1 MSAKFEIYENPG
13 SKLSQKKTY
22 QARIVEGRTVEQDE
36 LAELIQKRCT
46 VNAADTIAVLTA
58 LSEVMVEV
66 MKEGN
71 RIHMAEVGYFS
82 LALSCTDAG
91 NSDKPDRQAVKL
103 KTVKFQAE
111 RQLKKRLEKSLRL
124 EQSRKG
130 SSLHSRNLTHEEIAE
145 LLTGYFKENTFIT
158 RQKFEELCGFRKSTA
173 LNHINRLIDEKVIRN
188 AGTRNQPVY
197 MPVADNTKRN

>member
-1 MSAKFEIYENPG
+1 MSAKFEIYENPV

-71 RIHMAEVGYFS
+71 RIHMAEMGYFS
-82 LALSCTDAG
+82 LVLSCTDAG
-91 NSDKPDRQAVKL
+91 SSDKPDRHAIKL

-111 RQLKKRLEKSLRL
+111 RQLKKRLENSLKL

-130 SSLHSRNLTHEEIAE
+130 SILHSKDLTPEEIAG
-145 LLTGYFKENTFIT
+145 LLASYFKDNTFIT
-158 RQKFEELCGFRKSTA
+158 RRKFEELCGFKKGTA
-173 LNHINRLIDEKVIRN
+173 LNQINRLINEKVIRN

-197 MPVADNTKRN
+197 IPTEKNNV

>member
-1 MSAKFEIYENPG
+1 MSAKFEIYENPV

-36 LAELIQKRCT
+36 LAELIQKRST

-71 RIHMAEVGYFS
+71 RIHVAEVGYFS
-82 LALSCTDAG
+82 LALSCTDVG
-91 NSDKPDRQAVKL
+91 NSDKPDRKTIKL

-111 RQLKKRLEKSLRL
+111 RQLKKRLENSLKL
-124 EQSRKG
+124 EQSRK
-130 SSLHSRNLTHEEIAE
+130 SSILHSRNLTHEEITG
-145 LLTGYFKENTFIT
+145 LLTNHFKKNTFIT
-158 RQKFEELCGFRKSTA
+158 RRTFEELCGFKKGTA
-173 LNHINRLIDEKVIRN
+173 LNHINRLIDEKIIRN
-188 AGTRNQPVY
+188 AGTRSQPVY
-197 MPVADNTKRN
+197 IPAEKINV

>member
-13 SKLSQKKTY
+13 SKLNQKKTY

-91 NSDKPDRQAVKL
+91 NSGKPDRQAVKL
-103 KTVKFQAE
+103 
-111 RQLKKRLEKSLRL
+111 
-124 EQSRKG
+124 
-130 SSLHSRNLTHEEIAE
+130 
-145 LLTGYFKENTFIT
+145 
-158 RQKFEELCGFRKSTA
+158 
-173 LNHINRLIDEKVIRN
+173 
-188 AGTRNQPVY
+188 
-197 MPVADNTKRN
+197 